1 MTGDAFLSDVAPREA
16 LRSALGATAVEMEGA
31 AVVQTCRQFAVSCLV
46 IRSITDRADG
56 QAQSSYEQFLATAS
70 ENAAAL
76 VAAIIAGLE
85 DSAR

>member
-1 MTGDAFLSDVAPREA
+1 MTGDAFLSDVAHREA

-70 ENAAAL
+70 ENAATL